1 MKNIHLISITNN
13 MQTMTMSKM
22 IVLLSLLMLGTVNAF
37 AQSFGRNKPQYEKFD
52 FEVVKTPS
60 FDIYHYLEND
70 ESLKDVVNWSEQW
83 YHFHQ
88 SVLKDTIQ
96 GQNPMIL
103 YNNHPDFQQ
112 TNAIQGSISVGT
124 GGVTEAFKNRVIF
137 PFAMS
142 NQQTHH
148 VLGHELVH
156 AFQYNM
162 IINGDSTNIKNLS
175 NLPLWMVEGLA
186 EYLSIGRVDANT
198 AMWMRD
204 AVLKDD
210 VPELKDLSKPKYF
223 PYRYG
228 HMFWAFVTGLKGD
241 EIIKPYFVET
251 AKYGIEVATRNNFS
265 MSLENLS
272 ELWVSGLKKYYKEQ
286 LGERK
291 EQPIGKVLVDQKNGG
306 RMNIS
311 PQISPNGRYMIFLS
325 EKNLFSTD
333 IFLSDTRSGEII
345 RTVASATKDGH
356 IDDYSFLESAAAWS
370 PNSKEFAFVA
380 VSKGDNIL
388 IIKDLEGKTIDEF
401 KIDGV
406 PAFSNPT
413 WSPDRK
419 SIVVSGTVDGQLDLY
434 QVNLR
439 NKKVTQLTDDKY
451 AELMPTWS
459 LDGSE
464 LTFATDQ
471 VSYEK
476 GRKDGKWKHNIAI
489 LDMSNLTKRQLD
501 FFSGA
506 NNLNPVYDN
515 SGDILFLSD
524 RDGYRNLYKYE
535 TNTSKVY
542 RMTDL
547 LTGISG
553 ITPYAPAISVTRSEK
568 RDRVVYSHYWE
579 NGYKIYRANQE
590 DFEAKEV
597 DPQAMDMTPAI
608 LLQVNPKAPQ
618 IVTNNFEQIDITE
631 KEIDSIQEIAYKPKF
646 KLDFI
651 SGTTGV
657 GVGTSNLFGSTTG
670 AAGGV
675 SAIFGD
681 MLGNNQLFT
690 SASLNGELTDAAGAF
705 AYINRKNRIVWGA
718 SISHTPFRSGRFR
731 PSRLDDLEVGNDN
744 TIPVIRD
751 EVDIVRVFE
760 DRVGVFAQLPFS
772 KNLRWE
778 AGASYSFYYDRTD
791 RISNIYQAVQVGED
805 FFRGQYIGQ
814 DREKIED
821 GNGFNT
827 NFLTL
832 NTALVGDNSYF
843 GIASPVQGWRYNFG
857 VSQYFGEFNL
867 TNVNLDYRHYWRVQP
882 FTFAAQI
889 KHEGRYGKDADAFF
903 PVYLGF
909 PWNIRGFNDREIE
922 NILLQNKIDPNILAG
937 SKGLVSKFEVRVPL
951 TGPKQLALI
960 NSKFLLSEFALFTDV
975 GVVWNTFDNFNRD
988 RVSPGIGDQTL
999 EAFSR
1004 PLMTAGASLRV
1015 NVFGALILEPYYA
1028 IPVLGETKGIFGL
1041 NILPGW

>member
-1 MKNIHLISITNN
+1 MF
-13 MQTMTMSKM
+13 
-22 IVLLSLLMLGTVNAF
+22 LSLLILGSMTSY
-37 AQSFGRNKPQYEKFD
+37 AQSFGRNKPQYEHFGFK
-52 FEVVKTPS
+52 VVKTPS
-60 FDIYHYLEND
+60 FDIYHYLEDDNCLHD
-70 ESLKDVVNWSEQW
+70 IVNWSEQW
-83 YHFHQ
+83 YQFHQ
-88 SVLKDTIQ
+88 TVLKDTIQ

-112 TNAIQGSISVGT
+112 TNAIQGQISVGT

-137 PFAMS
+137 PYTMS

-162 IINGDSTNIKNLS
+162 ILKGDSTNIRNLS

-186 EYLSIGRVDANT
+186 EYLSIGRVDPNT

-204 AVLKDD
+204 AVLQDD
-210 VPELKDLSKPKYF
+210 VPELKDLNNPKYF

-228 HMFWAFVTGLKGD
+228 HMFWSFVTGLKGD

-251 AKYGIEVATRNNFS
+251 AKYGIEIATRKNFG

-272 ELWVSGLKKYYKEQ
+272 SLWVSGLKKYYKEQ
-286 LGERK
+286 LGDRK
-291 EQPIGKVLVDQKNGG
+291 EQIIGKVLVDRKNGG

-333 IFLSDTRSGEII
+333 IFLADTRSGEII
-345 RTVASATKDGH
+345 RTVASATRDGH

-388 IIKDLEGKTIDEF
+388 IIKDIEGKTIDEF
-401 KIDGV
+401 KIEGV

-413 WSPDRK
+413 WSPDKR

-434 QVNLR
+434 QVDLR
-439 NKKVTQLTDDKY
+439 SKKVTQLTNDKY

-459 LDGSE
+459 LDGGE
-464 LTFATDQ
+464 IVFATDQ
-471 VSYEK
+471 LSYEN
-476 GRKDGKWKHNIAI
+476 GRTNGKFKHNIAI
-489 LDMSNLTKRQLD
+489 LDAFNFSKRQLD
-501 FFSGA
+501 IFSGA
-506 NNLNPVYDN
+506 NNLNPIYDN
-515 SGDILFLSD
+515 TGDILFLSD
-524 RDGYRNLYKYE
+524 RDGYRNLYRYE
-535 TNTSKVY
+535 VLTSRVY
-542 RMTDL
+542 QMTDL

-553 ITPYAPAISVTRSEK
+553 ITPFAPAISVTRSEK
-568 RDRVVYSHYWE
+568 RDRVVYSHYQK
-579 NGYKIYRANQE
+579 NGYTIYRADQE
-590 DFEAKEV
+590 EFASEDV
-597 DPQAMDMTPAI
+597 NLQAVDMTPAI
-608 LLQVNPKAPQ
+608 LLQVNPRAPQ
-618 IVTNNFEQIDITE
+618 IVENNLERIEETEQQVLDVQ
-631 KEIDSIQEIAYKPKF
+631 EIDYKAKF

-657 GVGTSNLFGSTTG
+657 GVGTSNLFGPATG

-675 SAIFGD
+675 SAIFSD
-681 MLGNNQLFT
+681 VLGNNQLFG
-690 SASLNGELTDAAGAF
+690 SATLNGELTDAAGAF
-705 AYINRKNRIVWGA
+705 AYINRKGRITWGA
-718 SISHTPFRSGRFR
+718 SISHSPFRSGRFR
-731 PSRLDDLEVGNDN
+731 PSRLDDLDVGNDN
-744 TIPVIRD
+744 TIQVIRD

-772 KNLRWE
+772 QTLRLE
-778 AGASYSFYYDRTD
+778 AGASYSLYYDRVD
-791 RISNIYQAVQVGED
+791 RISNIYQAVPVGGD
-805 FFRGQYIGQ
+805 LLRGQFIGQ
-814 DREKIED
+814 DRERIED
-821 GNGFNT
+821 GNSFNT

-857 VSQYFGEFNL
+857 VSQFLGGVNV
-867 TNVNLDYRHYWRVQP
+867 TNVNLDYRHYWRAQP

-889 KHEGRYGKDADAFF
+889 KHEGRYGRDAQALF

-909 PWNIRGFNDREIE
+909 PWNVRGFNDREIE
-922 NILLQNKIDPNILAG
+922 NILLQNEIDPNILIG
-937 SKGLVSKFEVRVPL
+937 SKGLVSKFEIRVPF

-960 NSKFLLSEFALFTDV
+960 NSKFLFTELALFGDI
-975 GVVWNTFDNFNRD
+975 GVVWNTFDDFNRNL
-988 RVSPGIGDQTL
+988 VSPGIGDTELQ
-999 EAFSR
+999 AFSR
-1004 PLMTAGASLRV
+1004 PLMTAGVSLRA
-1015 NVFGALILEPYYA
+1015 NVFGALIVEPYYA
-1028 IPVLGETKGIFGL
+1028 IPVMGNTRGVFGV

>member
-1 MKNIHLISITNN
+1 MRKTI
-13 MQTMTMSKM
+13 MF
-22 IVLLSLLMLGTVNAF
+22 LSLLILGTMTSY
-37 AQSFGRNKPQYEKFD
+37 AQSFGRNKPQYEHFG
-52 FEVVKTPS
+52 FEVVRTPS
-60 FDIYHYLEND
+60 FDIYHYLENQ
-70 ESLKDVVNWSEQW
+70 ESLQDIINWSEQW
-83 YHFHQ
+83 CHFHQ
-88 SVLKDTIQ
+88 SVLQDTIH
-96 GQNPMIL
+96 GHNPIIL

-112 TNAIQGSISVGT
+112 TNAIQGAIGVGT

-162 IINGDSTNIKNLS
+162 ILRGDSTNIRNLA

-204 AVLKDD
+204 AVLQDD
-210 VPELKDLSKPKYF
+210 VPELKDLNNPKYF

-228 HMFWAFVTGLKGD
+228 HMFWSFVTGLKGD

-251 AKYGIEVATRNNFS
+251 AKYGIEVATRRNFG

-272 ELWVSGLKKYYKEQ
+272 SLWINGLKNHYKEQ
-286 LGERK
+286 LGDRK
-291 EQPIGKVLVDQKNGG
+291 EQIVGEVLVDRKNGG
-306 RMNIS
+306 RMNIA

-333 IFLSDTRSGEII
+333 IFLADTRSGEII

-370 PNSKEFAFVA
+370 PNSREFAFVA
-380 VSKGDNIL
+380 VSRGNNIL

-401 KIDGV
+401 EIEGV

-413 WSPDRK
+413 WSPDKR

-434 QVNLR
+434 QVNLKS
-439 NKKVTQLTDDKY
+439 KKVTQLTNDKY
-451 AELMPTWS
+451 AELTPTWS
-459 LDGSE
+459 LDGGE
-464 LTFATDQ
+464 IVFATDQ
-471 VSYEK
+471 LSYEN
-476 GRKDGKWKHNIAI
+476 GRTAGKFKHNIAV
-489 LDMSNLTKRQLD
+489 LDVFNLSKRQLK
-501 FFSGA
+501 FFPNA

-535 TNTSKVY
+535 TTSSKVY
-542 RMTDL
+542 QMTDL

-568 RDRVVYSHYWE
+568 RDRVVYSHYQK
-579 NGYKIYRANQE
+579 NGYTIYRADQ
-590 DFEAKEV
+590 DAFDTTEV
-597 DPQAMDMTPAI
+597 DPQAVDMTPAI
-608 LLQVNPKAPQ
+608 LLQVNSKAPQ
-618 IVTNNFEQIDITE
+618 IVENNFAKIDETEEQITE
-631 KEIDSIQEIAYKPKF
+631 VQEIDYQAKF

-651 SGTTGV
+651 TGSTGV
-657 GVGTSNLFGSTTG
+657 GVGTSNLFGPTTG

-675 SAIFGD
+675 SAIFSD
-681 MLGNNQLFT
+681 VLGNNQLFG
-690 SASLNGELTDAAGAF
+690 SATLNGELTDAAGAF
-705 AYINRKNRIVWGA
+705 AYINRKNRITWGA
-718 SISHTPFRSGRFR
+718 SISHMPFRSGRFR
-731 PSRLDDLEVGNDN
+731 PSRLDNLDLGNDN
-744 TIPVIRD
+744 TIQVIRD
-751 EVDIVRVFE
+751 EIDIVRVFE

-772 KNLRWE
+772 QSVRLE
-778 AGASYSFYYDRTD
+778 AGASYSFYYDRVD
-791 RISNIYQAVQVGED
+791 RISNIYQAIPVGND
-805 FFRGQYIGQ
+805 LFRGQFIGQ

-821 GNGFNT
+821 DNNFNT

-832 NTALVGDNSYF
+832 NAALVGDNSYF

-857 VSQYFGEFNL
+857 VSQYVGGFNL
-867 TNVNLDYRHYWRVQP
+867 TNVNLDYRHYWRLQP
-882 FTFAAQI
+882 FTLAAQI
-889 KHEGRYGKDADAFF
+889 KHEGRYGKDANAFF

-909 PWNIRGFNDREIE
+909 PWNIRGFNDREVE
-922 NILLQNKIDPNILAG
+922 NILLQNEIDPNILVG
-937 SKGLVSKFEVRVPL
+937 SKALVSKFEIRVPF
-951 TGPKQLALI
+951 TGPKQLALLK
-960 NSKFLLSEFALFTDV
+960 SKFLFTELALFSDI
-975 GVVWNTFDNFNRD
+975 GVVWNTFDDFNRD
-988 RVSPGIGDQTL
+988 LASPGIGDTNLQ
-999 EAFSR
+999 AFSR
-1004 PLMTAGASLRV
+1004 PLMTAGVSLRA
-1015 NVFGALILEPYYA
+1015 NVFGALIVEPYYA
-1028 IPVLGETKGIFGL
+1028 IPVMGETRGVFGI

>member
-1 MKNIHLISITNN
+1 
-13 MQTMTMSKM
+13 MSRI
-22 IVLLSLLMLGTVNAF
+22 IVLLSLLVLGIVDTF
-37 AQSFGRNKPQYEKFD
+37 SQSFGRNKPQYEKFG

-60 FDIYHYLEND
+60 FDIYHYLHND
-70 ESLKDVVNWSEQW
+70 NCLHDIVNWSEQW
-83 YHFHQ
+83 YDFHQ
-88 SVLKDTIQ
+88 SVLDDTIQ

-112 TNAIQGSISVGT
+112 TNAIQGSIGVGT

-162 IINGDSTNIKNLS
+162 ILRGDSTNIRNLS

-204 AVLKDD
+204 AVLQDD
-210 VPELKDLSKPKYF
+210 VPELKDLNNPKYF

-228 HMFWAFVTGLKGD
+228 HMFWSFVTGLKGD
-241 EIIKPYFVET
+241 KVIKPYFVET
-251 AKYGIEVATRNNFS
+251 AKYGIEVATRNNFG

-272 ELWVSGLKKYYKEQ
+272 SLWVNGLKNYYKEQ
-286 LGERK
+286 LGDRK
-291 EQPIGKVLVDQKNGG
+291 EQTVGEVLVNRKNGG
-306 RMNIS
+306 RMNIA

-333 IFLSDTRSGEII
+333 IFLADTRSGEII

-388 IIKDLEGKTIDEF
+388 IIKDIEGKTIDEF
-401 KIDGV
+401 KIEGV

-419 SIVVSGTVDGQLDLY
+419 SIVVSGIVDGQLDLY
-434 QVNLR
+434 QVNLKS
-439 NKKVTQLTDDKY
+439 KKVTQLTDDKY

-464 LTFATDQ
+464 IVFATDQ
-471 VSYEK
+471 LSFEN
-476 GRKDGKWKHNIAI
+476 GRTNGKFKHNIAI
-489 LDMSNLTKRQLD
+489 LDVFNFSKKQLN
-501 FFSGA
+501 FFPGA

-515 SGDILFLSD
+515 TGDILFLSD

-535 TNTSKVY
+535 IYSGKVY
-542 RMTDL
+542 QMTDL

-568 RDRVVYSHYWE
+568 RDRVVYSHYQK
-579 NGYKIYRANQE
+579 NGYIIYRADQE
-590 DFEAKEV
+590 AFEAKEV
-597 DPQAMDMTPAI
+597 DPQAVDMSSAV
-608 LLQVNPKAPQ
+608 LLQVNSRAPQ
-618 IVTNNFEQIDITE
+618 IVTNNFEQIDETE
-631 KEIDSIQEIAYKPKF
+631 PEIVDIQPIDYKAKF

-651 SGTTGV
+651 TGSTGV
-657 GVGTSNLFGSTTG
+657 GVGTSNLFGPTTG

-675 SAIFGD
+675 SAIFSD
-681 MLGNNQLFT
+681 VLGNNQLFG
-690 SASLNGELTDAAGAF
+690 SATLNGELTDAAGAF
-705 AYINRKNRIVWGA
+705 AYINRNNRITWGA
-718 SISHTPFRSGRFR
+718 SISHMPFRSGRFR
-731 PSRLDDLEVGNDN
+731 PSRLDDLDIGNDN
-744 TIPVIRD
+744 TIQVIRD
-751 EVDIVRVFE
+751 EIDIVRVFE
-760 DRVGVFAQLPFS
+760 DRVGLFAQLPFS
-772 KNLRWE
+772 QSVRLE
-778 AGASYSFYYDRTD
+778 AGASYSFYYDRVD
-791 RISNIYQAVQVGED
+791 RISNIYQAVPVGGD
-805 FFRGQYIGQ
+805 LFRGQFIGQ

-821 GNGFNT
+821 GNSFNT

-832 NTALVGDNSYF
+832 NAGLVGDNSYF

-857 VSQYFGEFNL
+857 VSQYVGGFSL
-867 TNVNLDYRHYWRVQP
+867 TNVNLDYRHYWRLQP

-889 KHEGRYGKDADAFF
+889 KHEGRYGRDADAFF

-922 NILLQNKIDPNILAG
+922 NILLQNEIDPNIIVG
-937 SKGLVSKFEVRVPL
+937 SKGLVSKFEVRVPF
-951 TGPKQLALI
+951 TGPKQLALFK
-960 NSKFLLSEFALFTDV
+960 SRFLLSELALFTDV

-988 RVSPGIGDQTL
+988 RRSQGIGDTQL
-999 EAFSR
+999 QAFSR

-1015 NVFGALILEPYYA
+1015 NVFGALIVEPYYA
-1028 IPVLGETKGIFGL
+1028 IPVLGETRGVFGL

>member
-1 MKNIHLISITNN
+1 
-13 MQTMTMSKM
+13 MTMSKM
-22 IVLLSLLMLGTVNAF
+22 IVLLSLLMLGTVNTF
-37 AQSFGRNKPQYEKFD
+37 AQTFGRNKPQYEKFD
-52 FEVVKTPS
+52 HKVVKTPS

-70 ESLKDVVNWSEQW
+70 ECLHDIINWSEQW

-88 SVLKDTIQ
+88 TVLDDTIQ
-96 GQNPMIL
+96 GQNPIIL

-162 IINGDSTNIKNLS
+162 ILKGDSTNIRNLS

-204 AVLKDD
+204 AVLQDD
-210 VPELKDLSKPKYF
+210 VPELKDLNNPKYF

-228 HMFWAFVTGLKGD
+228 HMFWSFVTGLKGD

-251 AKYGIEVATRNNFS
+251 AKYGIEVATRKNFG

-272 ELWVSGLKKYYKEQ
+272 SLWVNGLKNHYKEQ
-286 LGERK
+286 LRERK
-291 EQPIGKVLVDQKNGG
+291 EQTIGEVLVDRKNGG
-306 RMNIS
+306 RMNIA

-333 IFLSDTRSGEII
+333 IFLADTRSGEII

-380 VSKGDNIL
+380 VSKGDNVL
-388 IIKDLEGKTIDEF
+388 IIKDIEGKTIDEF
-401 KIDGV
+401 KIEGV

-413 WSPDRK
+413 WSPDKK
-419 SIVVSGTVDGQLDLY
+419 SIIVSGTVDGQLDLY

-439 NKKVTQLTDDKY
+439 TKKVTQLTNDKY

-459 LDGSE
+459 LNGSE
-464 LTFATDQ
+464 IVFATDQ
-471 VSYEK
+471 LSFEK
-476 GRKDGKWKHNIAI
+476 GRIEGKFKHNIAI
-489 LDMSNLTKRQLD
+489 LDMFNFSKKQLD
-501 FFSGA
+501 LFEGA

-515 SGDILFLSD
+515 TGDILFLSD

-535 TNTSKVY
+535 TSTSKVY
-542 RMTDL
+542 QMTDL
-547 LTGISG
+547 RTGISG
-553 ITPYAPAISVTRSEK
+553 ITPYAPAISVTKSEK
-568 RDRVVYSHYWE
+568 RDRVVYSHYFK
-579 NGYKIYRANQE
+579 NGYKIYRADQE
-590 DFEAKEV
+590 DFTAKEV
-597 DPQAMDMTPAI
+597 NPQAVDMTPAI
-608 LLQVNPKAPQ
+608 LLQVNSKAPQ
-618 IVTNNFEQIDITE
+618 IVTNNFEKIDETEEQINE
-631 KEIDSIQEIAYKPKF
+631 VEEIAYKAKF

-651 SGTTGV
+651 SGSTGV
-657 GVGTSNLFGSTTG
+657 GVGTSNLFGPATG

-675 SAIFGD
+675 SAIFSD
-681 MLGNNQLFT
+681 VLGNNQLFG
-690 SASLNGELTDAAGAF
+690 SATLNGELTDAAGAF
-705 AYINRKNRIVWGA
+705 AYINRKNRITWGLNL
-718 SISHTPFRSGRFR
+718 SHMPFRSGRFL
-731 PSRLDDLEVGNDN
+731 PSRLDDLDLGNDN
-744 TIPVIRD
+744 TIQVIRD
-751 EVDIVRVFE
+751 EIDIVRVFE
-760 DRVGVFAQLPFS
+760 DRIGAFAQLPFS
-772 KNLRWE
+772 QTVRLE
-778 AGASYSFYYDRTD
+778 AGASYSFYYDRVD
-791 RISNIYQAVQVGED
+791 RISNIYQAIPVGGD
-805 FFRGQYIGQ
+805 LFRGQYIGQ

-821 GNGFNT
+821 GNNFNT
-827 NFLTL
+827 NFFTL

-857 VSQYFGEFNL
+857 LSQFFGGFNL
-867 TNVNLDYRHYWRVQP
+867 TNLNLDYRHYWRAKP

-922 NILLQNKIDPNILAG
+922 NILLENEIDPNILVG
-937 SKGLVSKFEVRVPL
+937 TKGLVSKFEIRVPF

-960 NSKFLLSEFALFTDV
+960 NSKFLFTELALFTDI
-975 GVVWNTFDNFNRD
+975 GVVWNSFDNFNQNL
-988 RVSPGIGDQTL
+988 VSPGIGDTQL
-999 EAFSR
+999 QAFSR
-1004 PLMTAGASLRV
+1004 PLMTAGASFRV
-1015 NVFGALILEPYYA
+1015 NVFGALIVEPYYA
-1028 IPVLGETKGIFGL
+1028 IPVLGETRGVFGV